1 MVVTTMVIRSTMMV
15 RHHRFIHGLL
25 ELLPRLLHTQ
35 LCEHVGD
42 EPAEGTPHRGHLLH
56 VPDLQPLGENPPRAG
71 DDASDNALMD
81 CTLESL
87 DARHP
92 EGTPSNSR
100 ILMKLASRGTNVCPT
115 LSLLQHERKLRELK
129 KEWSSFCSM
138 ERTGEELLMEGDR
151 RVEEV
156 YESAFVR
163 AEKIRKEHRSGA
175 RRRGQVTRSRQGALM
190 VGHLWLRVS
199 LCASLV
205 TLFF

>member
-1 MVVTTMVIRSTMMV
+1 
-15 RHHRFIHGLL
+15 
-25 ELLPRLLHTQ
+25 
-35 LCEHVGD
+35 
-42 EPAEGTPHRGHLLH
+42 
-56 VPDLQPLGENPPRAG
+56 
-71 DDASDNALMD
+71 MD
-81 CTLESL
+81 CTLERL

-129 KEWSSFCSM
+129 KEEWSSFSICSM

-163 AEKIRKEHRSGA
+163 AEKIWKEHRSGA
-175 RRRGQVTRSRQGALM
+175 RRRGQVTRSRQVPLT
-190 VGHLWLRVS
+190 VGHLWLRVP
-199 LCASLV
+199 LFASLV
-205 TLFF
+205 TLFFWFLQKTEQFLAHKVFSNTQEFVSANRNDHIPI